1 MLRKEFTNPM
11 NNSGML
17 KEAVNIARVELIDP
31 SQPTTLSNV
40 YVSNAGSAQVQRITA
55 ANANDNNRMSSRFVE
70 DGSYLRIKN
79 ISLGYTFPKK
89 WISKLNIDNLPGV
102 YEYPECIHFTNVT
115 KDMIPKWVLTIM
127 NVLTRGIDNARYPSQ
142 RIYTFG
148 LNLSF

>member
-89 WISKLNIDNLPGV
+89 VDK
-102 YEYPECIHFTNVT
+102 
-115 KDMIPKWVLTIM
+115 
-127 NVLTRGIDNARYPSQ
+127 
-142 RIYTFG
+142 
-148 LNLSF
+148 

>member
-70 DGSYLRIKN
+70 DGSYLRKRAYHV
-79 ISLGYTFPKK
+79 ISV
-89 WISKLNIDNLPGV
+89 KLSYWLSHLRVGV
-102 YEYPECIHFTNVT
+102 SLTVEY
-115 KDMIPKWVLTIM
+115 
-127 NVLTRGIDNARYPSQ
+127 G
-142 RIYTFG
+142 
-148 LNLSF
+148 